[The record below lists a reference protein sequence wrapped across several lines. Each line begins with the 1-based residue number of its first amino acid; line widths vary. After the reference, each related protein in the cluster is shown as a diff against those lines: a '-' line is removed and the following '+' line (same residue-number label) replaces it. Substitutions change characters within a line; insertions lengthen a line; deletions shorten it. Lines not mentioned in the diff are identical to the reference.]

1 MYNLIKKLMPLNR
14 SIAGPANLLTLLELK
29 KVNQKLNIK
38 YFKSKKKVFDWEVP
52 NEWIVKDAWIKK
64 INGEKVLDF
73 KKNNLHIVNYS
84 IPKKETLIRLKDL
97 KKRIFSIKEMPLAI
111 PYITS
116 YYKRNWGFCMA
127 YSKLKNLTDEK
138 YIIKIDSKIFP
149 GKMNYGEILIKGKSK
164 KEILLTTYICHPS
177 MANNELSGPSLLIHL
192 SKWIQN
198 KKRKYSYR
206 ILFLSETIGSIA
218 YIHKNIKDLKR
229 KVLAGYVI
237 TCVGDDRTVSYVPS
251 RNGNSIADKSALN
264 ILKKLKYKFKKFS
277 WLERGSDER
286 QFCWPN
292 VDLPVCSV
300 TRSKYHTFP
309 EYHTSLD
316 TLDGVVTKKGL
327 NTSIN
332 IYKKIL
338 LDIEKKI
345 FPITTS
351 VCEPM
356 LSKYNLYPKL
366 GFYKKNDKDKNK
378 SKLILNILSFCDGSN
393 SVEEISQKC
402 RIGLF
407 LCQKIINLISKKK
420 LIKLI

>member
-29 KVNQKLNIK
+29 KINQKLNIK

-97 KKRIFSIKEMPLAI
+97 KKKIFSIKEIPLAI

-116 YYKRNWGFCMA
+116 YYKKNWGFCMA

>member
-29 KVNQKLNIK
+29 KINQKLNIK

-52 NEWIVKDAWIKK
+52 NEWIVKDAWIKN

-97 KKRIFSIKEMPLAI
+97 KKKIFSIKEIPLAI

-116 YYKRNWGFCMA
+116 YYKKNWGFCMA